1 MSVCED
7 GDTVNQYG
15 EDSVSVGLEVGDQG
29 VRSGYVG
36 FRGVQTTRVKKLNM
50 Q

>member
-7 GDTVNQYG
+7 GDTVNWYG
-15 EDSVSVGLEVGDQG
+15 EDSVSVRLEVGDQG
-29 VRSGYVG
+29 VTFGYVG
-36 FRGVQTTRVKKLNM
+36 FRGVQTTQVKKLNM